1 MGRQEEAKARARWEK
16 EEEEEAKRCDR
27 FFLSF
32 LAAKLS
38 AYI

>member
-1 MGRQEEAKARARWEK
+1 MGRQEEVARARWEK